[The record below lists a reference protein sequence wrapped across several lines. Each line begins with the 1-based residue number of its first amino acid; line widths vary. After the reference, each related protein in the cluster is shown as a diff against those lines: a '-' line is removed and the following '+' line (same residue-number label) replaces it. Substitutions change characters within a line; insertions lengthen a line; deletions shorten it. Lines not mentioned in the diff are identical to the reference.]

1 MIANQIG
8 YYSLILGLLIS
19 VLICGVSIKDF
30 NNNNKQIS
38 QNTLSLSF
46 LQLVFVIVSFL
57 SLILSFINSDF
68 SNETVFNN
76 SHTTKPLFYKISG
89 AWGNHEGSLLLWLLV
104 LTLFIFIFLIK
115 SREQPKKYRI
125 LTLLFQQ
132 VIIIG
137 FFLFVLMTSNP
148 FNYLF
153 PIPLEGLGLN
163 PILQDPALAI
173 HPPILYL
180 GYVGTSIIFSSSLAA
195 VTQNYISKEWGKH
208 IKKWILVSWIFLTI
222 GIMLGSIWAYYELGW
237 GGFWF
242 WDPVENVSLMP
253 WLTLTALL
261 HCIVVLERKATLTSW
276 VVILS
281 ITTFTLS
288 MCGTFLVR
296 SGILN
301 SVHTFANDPARG
313 IFILIFLFVLITLS
327 LGIFFFFHKEN
338 NKSSNN
344 LFWLSRETSILINNW
359 FMMYF
364 LSVILIGTVYPI
376 FLDVISSE
384 KISVGPP
391 FYQKL
396 IVPFLIPFLLFMS
409 LGPRLKWIKSKIEN
423 KKSLI
428 ITFIIS
434 VMLTFFI
441 IKNLTTDL
449 LFYTVLISA
458 AFFLFFTTL
467 KELFIKKFNNV
478 SQTVAHFGFSLLIL
492 SILFNSIL
500 SSEIITNIKIGEKYN
515 YSKGEIFFKKIEERK
530 ESNFN
535 SIIAYFEIKD
545 ENGKIIELKPEI
557 RVYNQPIIITSEAD
571 IRTTLLEDK
580 FLVMN
585 LVKGNEYFNI
595 RYQVK
600 PFMVWIWISVLILS
614 FGGLISVLKKDMKNK
629 FNLFII
635 ITFLSFCFVIFY
647 KGLNAPNTYAPKIS
661 GKKHIPIFK
670 AKDFNSSLYLNSKK
684 IFEEDIFY
692 IVNIWASWC
701 VPCRESTPL
710 LMELSKNQSVKL
722 IGINYRDNL
731 NNAKDF
737 INKFG
742 NPYSQVIIDNDGV
755 HSIEFGAYGVPRNF
769 YN

>member
-1 MIANQIG
+1 MLANQIG
-8 YYSLILGLLIS
+8 YYSLILGLLLS
-19 VLICGVSIKDF
+19 VLLCGVSIKDF
-30 NNNNKQIS
+30 NKTNKQIN
-38 QNTLSLSF
+38 QNILSLSF
-46 LQLVFVIVSFL
+46 LQLIFVIVSFL
-57 SLILSFINSDF
+57 SLIVSFIKSDF

-89 AWGNHEGSLLLWLLV
+89 TWGNHEGSLLLWLLV
-104 LTLFIFIFLIK
+104 LTLFIFLFLIK

-132 VIIIG
+132 IIIIG

-153 PIPLEGLGLN
+153 PIPNEGLGLN

-195 VTQNYISKEWGKH
+195 VTQNYVTKEWGQH
-208 IKKWILVSWIFLTI
+208 IKKWVLVSWIFLTI

-261 HCIVVLERKATLTSW
+261 HCIVVLERRASLTSW
-276 VVILS
+276 AVVLS

-313 IFILIFLFVLITLS
+313 IFILIFLFALIVLS
-327 LGIFFFFHKEN
+327 LGIFFIFHKEN

-344 LFWLSRETSILINNW
+344 FFWLSRETSILINNW

-364 LSVILIGTVYPI
+364 LAVVLIGTVYPI

-391 FYQKL
+391 FYHKL

-423 KKSLI
+423 KNSLI

-441 IKNLTTDL
+441 IKNLTADL

-467 KELFIKKFNNV
+467 KELFIKKFNNI
-478 SQTVAHFGFSLLIL
+478 SQTVSHFGFSLLIL

-500 SSEIITNIKIGEKYN
+500 SSEIITNIKIGERYDYN
-515 YSKGEIFFKKIEERK
+515 KGEIFFKKIEERK

-535 SIIAYFEIKD
+535 SIIASFEIKD
-545 ENGKIIELKPEI
+545 KNGKTIELKPEI
-557 RVYNQPIIITSEAD
+557 RIYNQPIIITSEAD

-600 PFMVWIWISVLILS
+600 PFMVWIWISVLLLS
-614 FGGLISVLKKDMKNK
+614 LGGLMS
-629 FNLFII
+629 LF
-635 ITFLSFCFVIFY
+635 
-647 KGLNAPNTYAPKIS
+647 K
-661 GKKHIPIFK
+661 
-670 AKDFNSSLYLNSKK
+670 
-684 IFEEDIFY
+684 
-692 IVNIWASWC
+692 
-701 VPCRESTPL
+701 RE
-710 LMELSKNQSVKL
+710 
-722 IGINYRDNL
+722 I
-731 NNAKDF
+731 
-737 INKFG
+737 
-742 NPYSQVIIDNDGV
+742 
-755 HSIEFGAYGVPRNF
+755 
-769 YN
+769 

>member
-1 MIANQIG
+1 MLTNQIG
-8 YYSLILGLLIS
+8 YYSLILGLMLS
-19 VLICGVSIKDF
+19 VLLCGVSIKDF
-30 NNNNKQIS
+30 NRSSKQIN
-38 QNTLSLSF
+38 QNVLSLSF

-57 SLILSFINSDF
+57 SLILSFVNSDF

-89 AWGNHEGSLLLWLLV
+89 TWGNHEGSLLLWLLV
-104 LTLFIFIFLIK
+104 LTLFIFLFLIK
-115 SREQPKKYRI
+115 SKTQPKKYRI

-132 VIIIG
+132 IIIIG

-153 PIPLEGLGLN
+153 PIPNEGLGLN

-195 VTQNYISKEWGKH
+195 VTQNYVSKEWGQH
-208 IKKWILVSWIFLTI
+208 IKKWVLVSWIFLSL

-253 WLTLTALL
+253 WLALTALL
-261 HCIVVLERKATLTSW
+261 HCIVVLERRAALKSW
-276 VVILS
+276 VIILS

-313 IFILIFLFVLITLS
+313 IFILIFLFVLIVLS
-327 LGIFFFFHKEN
+327 LGIFFIFHKEN
-338 NKSSNN
+338 NKNLNN
-344 LFWLSRETSILINNW
+344 FFWLSRETSILINNW

-364 LSVILIGTVYPI
+364 LSVVLIGTVYPI

-391 FYQKL
+391 FYHKL
-396 IVPFLIPFLLFMS
+396 IAPFLIPFLLFMS
-409 LGPRLKWIKSKIEN
+409 VGPKLKWVKSKVEN
-423 KKSLI
+423 KYSLI
-428 ITFIIS
+428 LTFVVS
-434 VMLTFFI
+434 VTLAFFI
-441 IKNLTTDL
+441 IKNLTADI
-449 LFYTVLISA
+449 LFYTVLVSA

-467 KELFIKKFNNV
+467 KELFIQKLNNT
-478 SQTVAHFGFSLLIL
+478 SQAIAHLGFSLLIL

-500 SSEIITNIKIGEKYN
+500 SSEIITNMKVGEKYN

-535 SIIAYFEIKD
+535 SIIAYFEVKD
-545 ENGKIIELKPEI
+545 LKGRMVELKPEI
-557 RVYNQPIIITSEAD
+557 RIYNQPIIVTSEAD
-571 IRTTLLEDK
+571 IKTTLLEDK
-580 FLVMN
+580 FIVMN

-600 PFMVWIWISVLILS
+600 PFMVWIWISVLLLS
-614 FGGLISVLKKDMKNK
+614 LGGAMG
-629 FNLFII
+629 LFK
-635 ITFLSFCFVIFY
+635 TR
-647 KGLNAPNTYAPKIS
+647 T
-661 GKKHIPIFK
+661 
-670 AKDFNSSLYLNSKK
+670 
-684 IFEEDIFY
+684 
-692 IVNIWASWC
+692 
-701 VPCRESTPL
+701 
-710 LMELSKNQSVKL
+710 
-722 IGINYRDNL
+722 
-731 NNAKDF
+731 
-737 INKFG
+737 
-742 NPYSQVIIDNDGV
+742 
-755 HSIEFGAYGVPRNF
+755 
-769 YN
+769 

>member
-1 MIANQIG
+1 MLANQIG
-8 YYSLILGLLIS
+8 YYSLILGLLLS
-19 VLICGVSIKDF
+19 VLLCVVSIKDF
-30 NNNNKQIS
+30 NNTNKQIN
-38 QNTLSLSF
+38 QNILSLSF

-57 SLILSFINSDF
+57 SLIISFINSDF

-89 AWGNHEGSLLLWLLV
+89 TWGNHEGSLLLWLLV
-104 LTLFIFIFLIK
+104 LTLFIFLFLIK

-132 VIIIG
+132 IIIIG

-153 PIPLEGLGLN
+153 PIPNEGLGLN

-195 VTQNYISKEWGKH
+195 VTQNYVSKQWGQH
-208 IKKWILVSWIFLTI
+208 IKKWVLVSWIFLTI

-261 HCIVVLERKATLTSW
+261 HCIVVLERKSTLTSW

-313 IFILIFLFVLITLS
+313 IFILIFLFALIVLS
-327 LGIFFFFHKEN
+327 LGIFFIFHREN

-344 LFWLSRETSILINNW
+344 FFWLSKETSILINNW

-364 LSVILIGTVYPI
+364 LSVVLIGTVYPI

-423 KKSLI
+423 KNSLI

-441 IKNLTTDL
+441 IKNLTTDV

-467 KELFIKKFNNV
+467 KELFIKKFDNI
-478 SQTVAHFGFSLLIL
+478 SQTVSHFGFSLLIL

-500 SSEIITNIKIGEKYN
+500 SSEIITNIKIGERYN
-515 YSKGEIFFKKIEERK
+515 YNKGEIFFKEIEERK

-535 SIIAYFEIKD
+535 SIIASFEIKD
-545 ENGKIIELKPEI
+545 KNGKTIELKPEI
-557 RVYNQPIIITSEAD
+557 RIYNQPVIITSEAD

-595 RYQVK
+595 RYQIK
-600 PFMVWIWISVLILS
+600 PFMVWIWISVLLLS
-614 FGGLISVLKKDMKNK
+614 LGGLMS
-629 FNLFII
+629 LF
-635 ITFLSFCFVIFY
+635 
-647 KGLNAPNTYAPKIS
+647 KRKI
-661 GKKHIPIFK
+661 
-670 AKDFNSSLYLNSKK
+670 
-684 IFEEDIFY
+684 
-692 IVNIWASWC
+692 
-701 VPCRESTPL
+701 
-710 LMELSKNQSVKL
+710 
-722 IGINYRDNL
+722 
-731 NNAKDF
+731 
-737 INKFG
+737 
-742 NPYSQVIIDNDGV
+742 
-755 HSIEFGAYGVPRNF
+755 
-769 YN
+769 

>member
-1 MIANQIG
+1 MLANQIG
-8 YYSLILGLLIS
+8 YYSLILGLLLS
-19 VLICGVSIKDF
+19 VLLCGVSIKDF
-30 NNNNKQIS
+30 NKTNKQIN
-38 QNTLSLSF
+38 QNILSLSF

-57 SLILSFINSDF
+57 SLIISFINSDF

-89 AWGNHEGSLLLWLLV
+89 TWGNHEGSLLLWLLV
-104 LTLFIFIFLIK
+104 LTLFIFLFLIK

-132 VIIIG
+132 IIIIG

-153 PIPLEGLGLN
+153 PIPNEGLGLN

-195 VTQNYISKEWGKH
+195 VTQNYVTKEWGQH
-208 IKKWILVSWIFLTI
+208 IKKWVLVSWIFLTI

-261 HCIVVLERKATLTSW
+261 HCIVVLERRASLTSW

-313 IFILIFLFVLITLS
+313 IFILIFLFALIVLS
-327 LGIFFFFHKEN
+327 LGIFFIFHKEN

-344 LFWLSRETSILINNW
+344 FFWLSRETSILINNW

-364 LSVILIGTVYPI
+364 LAVVLIGTVYPI

-391 FYQKL
+391 FYHKL

-423 KKSLI
+423 KNSLI

-441 IKNLTTDL
+441 IKNLTADL

-467 KELFIKKFNNV
+467 KELFIKKFNNI
-478 SQTVAHFGFSLLIL
+478 SQTVSHFGFSLLIL

-500 SSEIITNIKIGEKYN
+500 SSEIITNIKIGERYDYN
-515 YSKGEIFFKKIEERK
+515 KGEIFFKKIEERK

-535 SIIAYFEIKD
+535 SIIASFEIKD
-545 ENGKIIELKPEI
+545 KNGKTIELKPEI
-557 RVYNQPIIITSEAD
+557 RIYNQPIIITSEAD

-585 LVKGNEYFNI
+585 IVKGNEYFNI
-595 RYQVK
+595 RYQIK
-600 PFMVWIWISVLILS
+600 PFMVWIWISVLLLS
-614 FGGLISVLKKDMKNK
+614 LGGLMS
-629 FNLFII
+629 LF
-635 ITFLSFCFVIFY
+635 
-647 KGLNAPNTYAPKIS
+647 K
-661 GKKHIPIFK
+661 
-670 AKDFNSSLYLNSKK
+670 
-684 IFEEDIFY
+684 
-692 IVNIWASWC
+692 
-701 VPCRESTPL
+701 RE
-710 LMELSKNQSVKL
+710 
-722 IGINYRDNL
+722 I
-731 NNAKDF
+731 
-737 INKFG
+737 
-742 NPYSQVIIDNDGV
+742 
-755 HSIEFGAYGVPRNF
+755 
-769 YN
+769 

>member
-1 MIANQIG
+1 LLANQIG
-8 YYSLILGLLIS
+8 YYSLILGLLLS
-19 VLICGVSIKDF
+19 VLLCGVSIKDLTRSS
-30 NNNNKQIS
+30 KQIN
-38 QNTLSLSF
+38 QNVLSLSF
-46 LQLVFVIVSFL
+46 LQLVFVTVSFL

-89 AWGNHEGSLLLWLLV
+89 TWGNHEGSLLLWLLV
-104 LTLFIFIFLIK
+104 LTLFIFLFLIK

-153 PIPLEGLGLN
+153 PIPTEGLGLN

-195 VTQNYISKEWGKH
+195 VTQNYISKEWGQH
-208 IKKWILVSWIFLTI
+208 IKKWVLVSWIFLTI

-242 WDPVENVSLMP
+242 WDPVENISLMP

-261 HCIVVLERKATLTSW
+261 HCIVVLERRATLTSW

-313 IFILIFLFVLITLS
+313 IFILIFLFVLIVLS
-327 LGIFFFFHKEN
+327 VGIFFIFHKEN
-338 NKSSNN
+338 NKNSNN
-344 LFWLSRETSILINNW
+344 FFWLSRETSILINNW

-364 LSVILIGTVYPI
+364 LSVVLIGTVYPI

-423 KKSLI
+423 KNSLI
-428 ITFIIS
+428 ITFLIS
-434 VMLTFFI
+434 VLLAFFI
-441 IKNLTTDL
+441 IKNLNTNL
-449 LFYTVLISA
+449 LFYTVLVSA

-478 SQTVAHFGFSLLIL
+478 SQTISHFGFSLLIL

-500 SSEIITNIKIGEKYN
+500 SSEIITNIKVGEKYN
-515 YSKGEIFFKKIEERK
+515 YSNGEIFFKGIEERK

-535 SIIAYFEIKD
+535 SIIASFKIKD
-545 ENGKIIELKPEI
+545 KNGKTIKLKPEI
-557 RVYNQPIIITSEAD
+557 RIYNQPVTITSEAD
-571 IRTTLLEDK
+571 IKTTLLEDK

-600 PFMVWIWISVLILS
+600 PFMVWIWISVLLLS
-614 FGGLISVLKKDMKNK
+614 LGGLMS
-629 FNLFII
+629 LF
-635 ITFLSFCFVIFY
+635 
-647 KGLNAPNTYAPKIS
+647 KRKI
-661 GKKHIPIFK
+661 
-670 AKDFNSSLYLNSKK
+670 
-684 IFEEDIFY
+684 
-692 IVNIWASWC
+692 
-701 VPCRESTPL
+701 
-710 LMELSKNQSVKL
+710 
-722 IGINYRDNL
+722 
-731 NNAKDF
+731 
-737 INKFG
+737 
-742 NPYSQVIIDNDGV
+742 
-755 HSIEFGAYGVPRNF
+755 
-769 YN
+769 

>member
-1 MIANQIG
+1 MLANQIG
-8 YYSLILGLLIS
+8 YYSLILGLLLS
-19 VLICGVSIKDF
+19 VLLCGVSIKDF
-30 NNNNKQIS
+30 NNTNKQIN
-38 QNTLSLSF
+38 QDILSLSF
-46 LQLVFVIVSFL
+46 LQLVFVIVSFM
-57 SLILSFINSDF
+57 SLIISFINSDF

-89 AWGNHEGSLLLWLLV
+89 TWGNHEGSLLLWLLV
-104 LTLFIFIFLIK
+104 LTLFIFLFLIK

-125 LTLLFQQ
+125 LTLLVQQ
-132 VIIIG
+132 IIIIG
-137 FFLFVLMTSNP
+137 FFLFVLITSNP
-148 FNYLF
+148 FNLLF
-153 PIPLEGLGLN
+153 PIPNEGLGLN

-195 VTQNYISKEWGKH
+195 VTQNYVTKEWGKH
-208 IKKWILVSWIFLTI
+208 IKKWVVVSWIFLTI

-261 HCIVVLERKATLTSW
+261 HCIVVLERRAALTSW

-313 IFILIFLFVLITLS
+313 IFILIFLFALIVLS
-327 LGIFFFFHKEN
+327 VGIFFIFHKEN
-338 NKSSNN
+338 NKNPN
-344 LFWLSRETSILINNW
+344 DFFWLSRETFILINNW

-364 LSVILIGTVYPI
+364 LSVVLIGTVYPI

-423 KKSLI
+423 KYSLI
-428 ITFIIS
+428 ITFVIS
-434 VMLTFFI
+434 VILTFLI
-441 IKNLTTDL
+441 IKNLTADL

-467 KELFIKKFNNV
+467 KELFTKKFNNI
-478 SQTVAHFGFSLLIL
+478 SQTISHFGFSLLIL
-492 SILFNSIL
+492 SILFNNIL
-500 SSEIITNIKIGEKYN
+500 SSEIITNIKIGERYDYN
-515 YSKGEIFFKKIEERK
+515 KGEIFFKKIEERK
-530 ESNFN
+530 ESNFK
-535 SIIAYFEIKD
+535 SIIASFEIKD
-545 ENGKIIELKPEI
+545 KNEKTIELKPEI
-557 RVYNQPIIITSEAD
+557 RIYNQPVIITSEAD
-571 IRTTLLEDK
+571 IKTTLLEDK

-595 RYQVK
+595 RYQIK
-600 PFMVWIWISVLILS
+600 PFMAWIWISVLLLS
-614 FGGLISVLKKDMKNK
+614 LGGLMS
-629 FNLFII
+629 LF
-635 ITFLSFCFVIFY
+635 
-647 KGLNAPNTYAPKIS
+647 KRKI
-661 GKKHIPIFK
+661 
-670 AKDFNSSLYLNSKK
+670 
-684 IFEEDIFY
+684 
-692 IVNIWASWC
+692 
-701 VPCRESTPL
+701 
-710 LMELSKNQSVKL
+710 
-722 IGINYRDNL
+722 
-731 NNAKDF
+731 
-737 INKFG
+737 
-742 NPYSQVIIDNDGV
+742 
-755 HSIEFGAYGVPRNF
+755 
-769 YN
+769 

>member
-1 MIANQIG
+1 LLANQIG
-8 YYSLILGLLIS
+8 YYSLILGLLLS
-19 VLICGVSIKDF
+19 VLLCGVSIKDF
-30 NNNNKQIS
+30 NKTNKQIN
-38 QNTLSLSF
+38 QNILSLSF

-57 SLILSFINSDF
+57 SLIVSFINSDF

-89 AWGNHEGSLLLWLLV
+89 TWGNHEGSLLLWLLV
-104 LTLFIFIFLIK
+104 LTLFIFLFLIK

-132 VIIIG
+132 IIIIG
-137 FFLFVLMTSNP
+137 FFLFVLITSNP

-153 PIPLEGLGLN
+153 PIPNEGLGLN

-195 VTQNYISKEWGKH
+195 VTQNYVTKEWGQH
-208 IKKWILVSWIFLTI
+208 IKKWVLVSWIFLTI

-261 HCIVVLERKATLTSW
+261 HCIVVLERRASLTSW
-276 VVILS
+276 AVVLS

-313 IFILIFLFVLITLS
+313 IFILIFLFALIVLS
-327 LGIFFFFHKEN
+327 LGIFFIFHKEN

-344 LFWLSRETSILINNW
+344 FFWLSRETSILINNW

-364 LSVILIGTVYPI
+364 LAVVLIGTVYPI

-391 FYQKL
+391 FYHKL

-423 KKSLI
+423 KNSLI

-441 IKNLTTDL
+441 IKNLTADL

-467 KELFIKKFNNV
+467 KELFIKKFNNI
-478 SQTVAHFGFSLLIL
+478 SQTVSHFGFSLLIL

-500 SSEIITNIKIGEKYN
+500 SSEIITNIKIGERYDYN
-515 YSKGEIFFKKIEERK
+515 KGEIFFKKIEEKK

-535 SIIAYFEIKD
+535 SIIASFEIKNK
-545 ENGKIIELKPEI
+545 NGKTIELKPEI
-557 RVYNQPIIITSEAD
+557 RIYNQPVIITSEAD

-600 PFMVWIWISVLILS
+600 PFMVWIWISVLLLCL
-614 FGGLISVLKKDMKNK
+614 GGLMS
-629 FNLFII
+629 LF
-635 ITFLSFCFVIFY
+635 
-647 KGLNAPNTYAPKIS
+647 KRKI
-661 GKKHIPIFK
+661 
-670 AKDFNSSLYLNSKK
+670 
-684 IFEEDIFY
+684 
-692 IVNIWASWC
+692 
-701 VPCRESTPL
+701 
-710 LMELSKNQSVKL
+710 
-722 IGINYRDNL
+722 
-731 NNAKDF
+731 
-737 INKFG
+737 
-742 NPYSQVIIDNDGV
+742 
-755 HSIEFGAYGVPRNF
+755 
-769 YN
+769 

>member
-1 MIANQIG
+1 MLANQIG
-8 YYSLILGLLIS
+8 YYSLILGLLLS
-19 VLICGVSIKDF
+19 VLLCGVSIKDF
-30 NNNNKQIS
+30 NKTNKQIN
-38 QNTLSLSF
+38 QNILSLSF

-57 SLILSFINSDF
+57 SLIVSFINSDF

-89 AWGNHEGSLLLWLLV
+89 TWGNHEGSLLLWLLV
-104 LTLFIFIFLIK
+104 LTLFIFLFLIK

-132 VIIIG
+132 IIIIG

-153 PIPLEGLGLN
+153 PIPNEGLGLN

-195 VTQNYISKEWGKH
+195 VTQNYVTKEWGQH
-208 IKKWILVSWIFLTI
+208 IKKWVLVSWIFLTI

-253 WLTLTALL
+253 WLALTALL
-261 HCIVVLERKATLTSW
+261 HCIVVLERRAALKSW
-276 VVILS
+276 VIILS

-313 IFILIFLFVLITLS
+313 IFILIFLFVLIVLS
-327 LGIFFFFHKEN
+327 LGIFFIFHKEN
-338 NKSSNN
+338 NKNLNN
-344 LFWLSRETSILINNW
+344 FFWLSRETSILINNW

-364 LSVILIGTVYPI
+364 LSVVLIGTVYPI

-391 FYQKL
+391 FYHKL
-396 IVPFLIPFLLFMS
+396 IAPFLIPFLLFMS
-409 LGPRLKWIKSKIEN
+409 VGPKLKWVKSKVEN
-423 KKSLI
+423 KYSLI
-428 ITFIIS
+428 LTFVVS
-434 VMLTFFI
+434 VTLAFFI
-441 IKNLTTDL
+441 IKNLTADI
-449 LFYTVLISA
+449 LFYTVLVSA

-467 KELFIKKFNNV
+467 KELFIQKLNNT
-478 SQTVAHFGFSLLIL
+478 SQAIAHLGFSLLIL

-500 SSEIITNIKIGEKYN
+500 SSEIITNMKIGEKYN

-535 SIIAYFEIKD
+535 SIIAYFEVKD
-545 ENGKIIELKPEI
+545 LKGRMVELKPEI
-557 RVYNQPIIITSEAD
+557 RIYNQPIIVTSEAD
-571 IRTTLLEDK
+571 IKTTLLEDK
-580 FLVMN
+580 FIVMN

-600 PFMVWIWISVLILS
+600 PFMVWIWISVLLLS
-614 FGGLISVLKKDMKNK
+614 FGGAMG
-629 FNLFII
+629 LFK
-635 ITFLSFCFVIFY
+635 TR
-647 KGLNAPNTYAPKIS
+647 T
-661 GKKHIPIFK
+661 
-670 AKDFNSSLYLNSKK
+670 
-684 IFEEDIFY
+684 
-692 IVNIWASWC
+692 
-701 VPCRESTPL
+701 
-710 LMELSKNQSVKL
+710 
-722 IGINYRDNL
+722 
-731 NNAKDF
+731 
-737 INKFG
+737 
-742 NPYSQVIIDNDGV
+742 
-755 HSIEFGAYGVPRNF
+755 
-769 YN
+769 

>member
-1 MIANQIG
+1 MLTNQIG
-8 YYSLILGLLIS
+8 YYSLILGLMLS
-19 VLICGVSIKDF
+19 VLLCGVSIKDF
-30 NNNNKQIS
+30 NRSSKQIN
-38 QNTLSLSF
+38 QNVLSLSF

-57 SLILSFINSDF
+57 SLILSFVNSDF

-89 AWGNHEGSLLLWLLV
+89 TWGNHEGSLLLWLLV
-104 LTLFIFIFLIK
+104 LTLFIFLFLIK
-115 SREQPKKYRI
+115 SKTQPKKYRI

-132 VIIIG
+132 IIIIG

-153 PIPLEGLGLN
+153 PIPNEGLGLN

-195 VTQNYISKEWGKH
+195 VTQNYVSKEWGQH
-208 IKKWILVSWIFLTI
+208 IKKWVLVSWIFLSL

-253 WLTLTALL
+253 WLALTALL
-261 HCIVVLERKATLTSW
+261 HCIVVLERRAALKSW
-276 VVILS
+276 VIILS

-313 IFILIFLFVLITLS
+313 IFILIFLFVLIVLS
-327 LGIFFFFHKEN
+327 LGIFFIFHKEN
-338 NKSSNN
+338 NKNLNN
-344 LFWLSRETSILINNW
+344 FFWLSRETSILINNW

-364 LSVILIGTVYPI
+364 LSVVLIGTVYPI

-391 FYQKL
+391 FYHKL
-396 IVPFLIPFLLFMS
+396 IAPFLIPFLLFMS
-409 LGPRLKWIKSKIEN
+409 VGPRLKWVKSKVEN
-423 KKSLI
+423 KYSLI
-428 ITFIIS
+428 LTFVVS
-434 VMLTFFI
+434 VTLAFFI
-441 IKNLTTDL
+441 IKNLTADI
-449 LFYTVLISA
+449 LFYTVLVSA

-467 KELFIKKFNNV
+467 KELFIQKLNNT
-478 SQTVAHFGFSLLIL
+478 SQAIAHLGFSLLIL

-500 SSEIITNIKIGEKYN
+500 SSEIITNMKVGEKYN

-535 SIIAYFEIKD
+535 SIIAYFEVKD
-545 ENGKIIELKPEI
+545 LKGRMVELKPEI
-557 RVYNQPIIITSEAD
+557 RIYNQPIIVTSEAD
-571 IRTTLLEDK
+571 IKTTLLEDK
-580 FLVMN
+580 FIVMN

-600 PFMVWIWISVLILS
+600 PFMVWIWISVLLLS
-614 FGGLISVLKKDMKNK
+614 LGGAMG
-629 FNLFII
+629 LFK
-635 ITFLSFCFVIFY
+635 TR
-647 KGLNAPNTYAPKIS
+647 T
-661 GKKHIPIFK
+661 
-670 AKDFNSSLYLNSKK
+670 
-684 IFEEDIFY
+684 
-692 IVNIWASWC
+692 
-701 VPCRESTPL
+701 
-710 LMELSKNQSVKL
+710 
-722 IGINYRDNL
+722 
-731 NNAKDF
+731 
-737 INKFG
+737 
-742 NPYSQVIIDNDGV
+742 
-755 HSIEFGAYGVPRNF
+755 
-769 YN
+769 